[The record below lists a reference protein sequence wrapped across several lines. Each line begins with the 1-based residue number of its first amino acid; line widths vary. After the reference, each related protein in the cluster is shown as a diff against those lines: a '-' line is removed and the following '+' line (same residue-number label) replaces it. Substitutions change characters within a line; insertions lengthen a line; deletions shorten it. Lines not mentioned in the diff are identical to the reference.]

1 MGLAE
6 RRAAKEFETKRFPQ
20 FKKEIDEA
28 AGFDVPVTVAWE
40 TLALDGESHLYDECW
55 SKVYFVPLIAA
66 LKAITID
73 DMGKEALKA
82 GLKKIEIQN
91 RADTSNASRFAA
103 SFEGGTLLLDNKPH
117 TNVDDVKDRTQ
128 SIQSLLES
136 KL

>member
-20 FKKEIDEA
+20 FKKDIDEA
-28 AGFDVPVTVAWE
+28 AGFEVPVTVQWD
-40 TLALDGESHLYDECW
+40 TLAKEGESHLYDECW
-55 SKVYFVPLIAA
+55 PKVYFEPLIAA
-66 LKAITID
+66 LKGISFD

-91 RADTSNASRFAA
+91 RAGAIYGDRIA
-103 SFEGGTLLLDNKPH
+103 SFENGTLLLDHQPH
-117 TNVDDVKDRTQ
+117 TNVDDVRDRTEG
-128 SIQSLLES
+128 IRKLLES

>member
-20 FKKEIDEA
+20 FKKDIAEA
-28 AGFDVPVTVAWE
+28 AGFDVPVTVHWD
-40 TLALDGESHLYDECW
+40 TLAKEGESHLYDECW
-55 SKVYFVPLIAA
+55 PKVYFEPLITA
-66 LKAITID
+66 LKGITID

-91 RADTSNASRFAA
+91 RSGTSSGSYMANFSD
-103 SFEGGTLLLDNKPH
+103 GTLLLDHEPH
-117 TNVDDVKDRTQ
+117 SNVDYGQERADAIRQ
-128 SIQSLLES
+128 LLES

>member
-20 FKKEIDEA
+20 FKKDIDEA
-28 AGFDVPVTVAWE
+28 AGFDVPVTVAWD

-55 SKVYFVPLIAA
+55 PKVYFVPLIAA

-73 DMGKEALKA
+73 DMGKEALKG

-91 RADTSNASRFAA
+91 RADTSNGSRIAT
-103 SFEGGTLLLDNKPH
+103 FEGGTLVLDNNPH
-117 TNVDDVKDRTQ
+117 TNIDDVEDRTK

-136 KL
+136 KQ

>member
-20 FKKEIDEA
+20 FKKDIDTA
-28 AGFDVPVTVAWE
+28 AGFDVPVTVAWD
-40 TLALDGESHLYDECW
+40 TLALEGESHLYDECW
-55 SKVYFVPLIAA
+55 PKVYFVPLIEA
-66 LKAITID
+66 LKGITFD

-91 RADTSNASRFAA
+91 RAGTSYGDRMATFD
-103 SFEGGTLLLDNKPH
+103 GGTLLIDHKPH
-117 TNVDDVKDRTQ
+117 TNVDDVDDRTKG
-128 SIQSLLES
+128 IRTLLES

>member
-20 FKKEIDEA
+20 FKKDIDEA
-28 AGFDVPVTVAWE
+28 AGFEVPVTVQWD
-40 TLALDGESHLYDECW
+40 TLAVEEQSNLYDECW
-55 SKVYFVPLIAA
+55 PKVYFEPLIAA
-66 LKAITID
+66 LKSITSD

-91 RADTSNASRFAA
+91 RSGTTSGERIA
-103 SFEGGTLLLDNKPH
+103 SFEGGTLLLDHKPH
-117 TNVDDVKDRTQ
+117 TNVDDIQQRTDG
-128 SIQSLLES
+128 IRKLLES